1 MRLIELS
8 RISDILSENW
18 KTQHETLVFVFHMI
32 SIYSE
37 AEKMEGKEEEWNEEN
52 EEKKV
57 TNKQSQDGII
67 VCLD

>member
-1 MRLIELS
+1 
-8 RISDILSENW
+8 
-18 KTQHETLVFVFHMI
+18 MI

-37 AEKMEGKEEEWNEEN
+37 VEKMEGEKEEEWNEEN